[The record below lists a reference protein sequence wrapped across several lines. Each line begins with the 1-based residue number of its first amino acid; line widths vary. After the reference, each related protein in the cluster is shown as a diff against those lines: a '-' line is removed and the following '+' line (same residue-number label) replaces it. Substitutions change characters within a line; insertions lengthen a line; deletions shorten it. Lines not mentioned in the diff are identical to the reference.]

1 MRRGGRGKGCQTRPS
16 FLAGR
21 IFPAQAG
28 YSRHRLFRPFLVVEL
43 AQQCAT
49 RFRRTEGSRAL
60 VRPCRS
66 PSPMPRANCRQ
77 GQ

>member
-1 MRRGGRGKGCQTRPS
+1 MPDPTFLPGGPDIPGTGRDNS
-16 FLAGR
+16 IAGL
-21 IFPAQAG
+21 IG
-28 YSRHRLFRPFLVVEL
+28 TLFRPFLVVEL